1 MPQDAV
7 LNTDAGYHDFS
18 LDDTGQI
25 VVEDFWDT
33 AILYSIFGEKR
44 ADDSEM
50 PVPERQRGW
59 IGNENT
65 DFENGSKI
73 WLYYQARVNNTT
85 INGLQNEAAN
95 ALQWLVDDGIAVSID
110 APIITASGTSVSL
123 EITIRR
129 SNSSVINRSFVLWNN
144 TGVQ

>member
-1 MPQDAV
+1 MAQDAV
-7 LNTDAGYHDFS
+7 LNIDKGYYDFS

-25 VVEDFWDT
+25 LVEDFWDT

-44 ADDSEM
+44 ADGSEM

-65 DFENGSKI
+65 GFENGSKI
-73 WLYYQARVNNTT
+73 WLYYQARVNSTT
-85 INGLQNEAAN
+85 LNGLQNEASN
-95 ALQWLVDDGIAVSID
+95 ALQWLVDDGIAESID
-110 APIITASGTSVSL
+110 APIVTATGTSVVL
-123 EITIRR
+123 DITIRR
-129 SNSSVINRSFVLWNN
+129 SNSSVINRSFILWNN